1 MEENLLYSESIDLN
15 VNLIKND
22 NNGTPKK
29 KKKQKVKQTQ
39 KVTLTERC
47 RITFDR
53 ISGHHGLAKVTHKI
67 SCHS

>member
-29 KKKQKVKQTQ
+29 NKTKWRDVWQKLQMQSSDCTCNLFILSVLSHLSH
-39 KVTLTERC
+39 V
-47 RITFDR
+47 
-53 ISGHHGLAKVTHKI
+53 
-67 SCHS
+67 

>member
-29 KKKQKVKQTQ
+29 KQNKK
-39 KVTLTERC
+39 
-47 RITFDR
+47 
-53 ISGHHGLAKVTHKI
+53 
-67 SCHS
+67 